1 MIHHSTIVFVD
12 FYQIK
17 GRLLIFPFFSIL
29 RLCLIV
35 VDIISQRR
43 FLVAASCV
51 DLGFSR
57 YCYINQDTVR
67 ASPCHL
73 VSEFWKRLTL
83 MTVTRNRRSTKPS
96 GSAPSSTLWR
106 ISFPSRANW
115 KRLYSS
121 KIWRPSSP
129 VGAARRFPTSPP
141 PFPKKKRNRL
151 GFVPGDRSFSL
162 WTSGSAE
169 RGAASDWFWNNTTPE
184 PFQYTNW
191 CAFQPLNGS
200 WSPYRAIFTRTGC
213 WNNGYDAESYRVLC
227 ETDFYPSVPGKKNKA
242 ALPAMDRH
250 FVEFEGLSMCRHSL
264 FTWWNSCVHPLFPYK
279 IETGFDRL
287 I

>member
-1 MIHHSTIVFVD
+1 MRNVTRFICLLVFFPKKSIFVSFFLLYFIIMIHHSTIVFVD

-67 ASPCHL
+67 ASPCQL
-73 VSEFWKRLTL
+73 VTEFWKRLTL

-129 VGAARRFPTSPP
+129 VGAARRFPTPP
-141 PFPKKKRNRL
+141 PPSQKKKEIVLVLFQATGVSACGRR
-151 GFVPGDRSFSL
+151 DRP
-162 WTSGSAE
+162 
-169 RGAASDWFWNNTTPE
+169 RAA
-184 PFQYTNW
+184 
-191 CAFQPLNGS
+191 
-200 WSPYRAIFTRTGC
+200 RRRTGF
-213 WNNGYDAESYRVLC
+213 G
-227 ETDFYPSVPGKKNKA
+227 T
-242 ALPAMDRH
+242 
-250 FVEFEGLSMCRHSL
+250 
-264 FTWWNSCVHPLFPYK
+264 T
-279 IETGFDRL
+279 
-287 I
+287 

>member
-1 MIHHSTIVFVD
+1 MINHSTIVFVD

-51 DLGFSR
+51 DLDFSR

-83 MTVTRNRRSTKPS
+83 MTVTRNRRSTKPD

-141 PFPKKKRNRL
+141 PSQKKEIVLVLFQATGVSACGRR
-151 GFVPGDRSFSL
+151 DRP
-162 WTSGSAE
+162 
-169 RGAASDWFWNNTTPE
+169 RAA
-184 PFQYTNW
+184 
-191 CAFQPLNGS
+191 
-200 WSPYRAIFTRTGC
+200 RRRTGF
-213 WNNGYDAESYRVLC
+213 G
-227 ETDFYPSVPGKKNKA
+227 T
-242 ALPAMDRH
+242 
-250 FVEFEGLSMCRHSL
+250 
-264 FTWWNSCVHPLFPYK
+264 T
-279 IETGFDRL
+279 
-287 I
+287 